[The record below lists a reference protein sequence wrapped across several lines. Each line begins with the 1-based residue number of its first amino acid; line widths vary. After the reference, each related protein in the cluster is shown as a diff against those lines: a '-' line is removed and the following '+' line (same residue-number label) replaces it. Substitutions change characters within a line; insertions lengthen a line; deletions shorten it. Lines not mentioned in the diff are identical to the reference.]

1 MIEIQLHTQSKS
13 PPRISQT
20 QQRPILMTRRQ
31 LTDPFGSDEEEEN
44 IQIIDEKWS
53 QSISINKSETPV
65 NNVSI
70 FKISVYILYIAL
82 YNYLLILYYLFYAL
96 IYIEL
101 YFFLYILLFIYFI
114 FHIIIS
120 SFIIK
125 DRNIKMI
132 KNESNFIKLFYK
144 ISDYNFKCY
153 I

>member
-1 MIEIQLHTQSKS
+1 
-13 PPRISQT
+13 
-20 QQRPILMTRRQ
+20 MTRRQ

-53 QSISINKSETPV
+53 QSISINKSETPI

-70 FKISVYILYIAL
+70 FKISVYILYIVL
-82 YNYLLILYYLFYAL
+82 YNCLLILYYLFYAL

-101 YFFLYILLFIYFI
+101 YLFNIFYILNYFFLYILYFI
-114 FHIIIS
+114 FCIIIS

-132 KNESNFIKLFYK
+132 KNENNFIKLFFIK
-144 ISDYNFKCY
+144 
-153 I
+153 

>member
-53 QSISINKSETPV
+53 QSISINKSETPI

-70 FKISVYILYIAL
+70 FKISVYTLYIVL
-82 YNYLLILYYLFYAL
+82 YNCLLILYYLFYAL

-101 YFFLYILLFIYFI
+101 YLFNIFYILNYFFLYILYFI
-114 FHIIIS
+114 FCIIIS

-132 KNESNFIKLFYK
+132 KNESNFIKLFFIK
-144 ISDYNFKCY
+144 
-153 I
+153 

>member
-53 QSISINKSETPV
+53 QSISINKSETPI

-70 FKISVYILYIAL
+70 FKISVYILYIVL
-82 YNYLLILYYLFYAL
+82 YNCLLILYYLFYAL

-101 YFFLYILLFIYFI
+101 YLFNIFYILNYFFLYILYFI
-114 FHIIIS
+114 FCIIIS

-132 KNESNFIKLFYK
+132 KNESNFIKLFFIK
-144 ISDYNFKCY
+144 
-153 I
+153 

>member
-53 QSISINKSETPV
+53 QSISINKSETPI

-70 FKISVYILYIAL
+70 FKISVYTLYIVL
-82 YNYLLILYYLFYAL
+82 YNCLLILYYLFYAL

-101 YFFLYILLFIYFI
+101 YLFNIFYILNYFFLYILYFI
-114 FHIIIS
+114 FCIIIS

-132 KNESNFIKLFYK
+132 KNENNFIKLFFIK
-144 ISDYNFKCY
+144 
-153 I
+153 

>member
-1 MIEIQLHTQSKS
+1 
-13 PPRISQT
+13 
-20 QQRPILMTRRQ
+20 MTRRQ

-53 QSISINKSETPV
+53 QSISINKSETPI

-70 FKISVYILYIAL
+70 FKISVYTLYIVL
-82 YNYLLILYYLFYAL
+82 YNCLLILYYLFYAL

-101 YFFLYILLFIYFI
+101 YLFNIFYILNYFFLYILYFI
-114 FHIIIS
+114 FCIIIS

-132 KNESNFIKLFYK
+132 KNENNFIKLFFIK
-144 ISDYNFKCY
+144 
-153 I
+153 

>member
-1 MIEIQLHTQSKS
+1 
-13 PPRISQT
+13 
-20 QQRPILMTRRQ
+20 MTRRQ

-53 QSISINKSETPV
+53 QSISINKSETPI

-70 FKISVYILYIAL
+70 FKISVYILYIVL
-82 YNYLLILYYLFYAL
+82 YNCLLILYYLFYAL

-101 YFFLYILLFIYFI
+101 YLFNIFYILNYFFLYILYFI
-114 FHIIIS
+114 FCIIIS

-132 KNESNFIKLFYK
+132 KNESNFIKLFFIK
-144 ISDYNFKCY
+144 
-153 I
+153 

>member
-1 MIEIQLHTQSKS
+1 
-13 PPRISQT
+13 
-20 QQRPILMTRRQ
+20 MTRRQ

-53 QSISINKSETPV
+53 QSISINKSETPI

-70 FKISVYILYIAL
+70 FKISVYTLYIVL
-82 YNYLLILYYLFYAL
+82 YNCLLILYYLFYAL

-101 YFFLYILLFIYFI
+101 YLFNIFYILNYFFLYILYFI
-114 FHIIIS
+114 FCIIIS

-132 KNESNFIKLFYK
+132 KNESNFIKLFFIK
-144 ISDYNFKCY
+144 
-153 I
+153 

>member
-53 QSISINKSETPV
+53 QSISINKSETPI

-70 FKISVYILYIAL
+70 FKISVYILYIVL
-82 YNYLLILYYLFYAL
+82 YNCLLILYYLFYAL

-101 YFFLYILLFIYFI
+101 YLFNIFYILNYFFLYILYFI
-114 FHIIIS
+114 FCIIIS

-132 KNESNFIKLFYK
+132 KNENNFIKLFFIK
-144 ISDYNFKCY
+144 
-153 I
+153 

>member
-1 MIEIQLHTQSKS
+1 MIEIQLHIQSKS

-53 QSISINKSETPV
+53 QSISINKSETPI

-70 FKISVYILYIAL
+70 FKISVYTLYIVL
-82 YNYLLILYYLFYAL
+82 YNCLLILYYLFYAL

-101 YFFLYILLFIYFI
+101 YLFNIFYILNYFFLYILYFI
-114 FHIIIS
+114 FCIIIS

-132 KNESNFIKLFYK
+132 KNENNFIKLFFIK
-144 ISDYNFKCY
+144 
-153 I
+153 

>member
-1 MIEIQLHTQSKS
+1 MIEIQLHIQSKS

-53 QSISINKSETPV
+53 QSISINKSETPI

-70 FKISVYILYIAL
+70 FKISVYILYIVL
-82 YNYLLILYYLFYAL
+82 YNCLLILYYLFYAL

-101 YFFLYILLFIYFI
+101 YLFNIFYILNYFFLYILYFI
-114 FHIIIS
+114 FCIIIS

-132 KNESNFIKLFYK
+132 KNENNFIKLFFIK
-144 ISDYNFKCY
+144 
-153 I
+153 

>member
-1 MIEIQLHTQSKS
+1 MIEIQLHIQSKS

-53 QSISINKSETPV
+53 QSISINKSETPI

-70 FKISVYILYIAL
+70 FKISVYTLYIVL
-82 YNYLLILYYLFYAL
+82 YNCLLILYYLFYAL

-101 YFFLYILLFIYFI
+101 YLFNIFYILNYFFFFIYTI
-114 FHIIIS
+114 FYILYN
-120 SFIIK
+120 
-125 DRNIKMI
+125 NIK
-132 KNESNFIKLFYK
+132 FY
-144 ISDYNFKCY
+144 N
-153 I
+153 